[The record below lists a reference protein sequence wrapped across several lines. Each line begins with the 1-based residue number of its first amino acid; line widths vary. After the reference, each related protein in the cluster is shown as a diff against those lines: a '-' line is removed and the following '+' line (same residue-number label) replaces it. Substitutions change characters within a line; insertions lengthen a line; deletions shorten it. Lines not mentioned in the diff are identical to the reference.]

1 MSHAPLPGPHGLY
14 TVSVL
19 PRFLLGSER
28 VGWQG
33 AYFADIEGAPQGV
46 VDHGHERY
54 CVQRGMH
61 REERR
66 TLGRKSWLDFPSG
79 FSVWRAGDEQR
90 FHWRHGGHSQF
101 LFIAPGQVEAVL
113 GDARPLPGLG
123 HKAPLH
129 SRLLDLTFDALQADL
144 AQGSPAGP
152 LVGDSLIAA
161 LIAHLAAPQ
170 APSPDRVAARRC
182 NRAIELIEARFA
194 EAVTLQELADAE
206 GLGLRHFSRAFRHA
220 TGRSPYQYL
229 LQRRVEH
236 ARLLIAEGLP
246 LAEVAAQCGFS
257 DQSQLTRIFLGNTGT
272 TPGRYRDRLGRSSAP
287 EPLRQPIA
295 FVRPK
300 ERN

>member
-1 MSHAPLPGPHGLY
+1 MAHAPLPGPGGLY

-33 AYFADIEGAPQGV
+33 AYFADIEGAPQGI

-66 TLGRKSWLDFPSG
+66 TLGRKSWLEFPSG

-90 FHWRHGGHSQF
+90 FHWRQGGHSQF
-101 LFIAPGQVEAVL
+101 LFITPAQVEAVL
-113 GDARPLPGLG
+113 GEARPLPGLG
-123 HKAPLH
+123 HKAPLR
-129 SRLLDLTFDALQADL
+129 SRLLELTFDGLQADL

-161 LIAHLAAPQ
+161 LIAHLAGPQ
-170 APSPDRVAARRC
+170 GPSAGRVATRKCAR
-182 NRAIELIEARFA
+182 ALELVEARFA
-194 EAVTLQELADAE
+194 EALTLQELADAE
-206 GLGLRHFSRAFRHA
+206 GLGLRQFCRAFRQA

-236 ARLLIAEGLP
+236 AMALIGEGVP
-246 LAEVAAQCGFS
+246 LAEVAARCGFS
-257 DQSQLTRIFLGNTGT
+257 DQSQLTRIFVGQTGV
-272 TPGRYRDRLGRSSAP
+272 TPGRYR
-287 EPLRQPIA
+287 
-295 FVRPK
+295 
-300 ERN
+300 ERGCSKVAA